1 MHLKAGAVQ
10 RIKTSQSGGH
20 ERQETDSALKK
31 VVVLEMFFDLVASSL
46 LNWAISVF
54 EISDTQGAVGVL
66 LATSVNLGGIG
77 RAGLSGL
84 WLRYPKHMGVHP
96 GAEMRWR
103 EKGWNKSPPPFLL
116 PARTKKHSR
125 FGTEASQHVRR
136 RRALPG
142 ALVSRLESQ
151 LVVGVMP
158 CAFI

>member
-10 RIKTSQSGGH
+10 CIKTSQSGGH
-20 ERQETDSALKK
+20 KRQETDIALKK

-84 WLRYPKHMGVHP
+84 WLRYPLSIQSTWACMQ
-96 GAEMRWR
+96 
-103 EKGWNKSPPPFLL
+103 
-116 PARTKKHSR
+116 ARGYVR
-125 FGTEASQHVRR
+125 APCPDEAQQ
-136 RRALPG
+136 A
-142 ALVSRLESQ
+142 ACQ
-151 LVVGVMP
+151 
-158 CAFI
+158 